1 MTADIA
7 ISVRNLSKCYR
18 IYSSPANLVR
28 EMLTGKPRHAEKW
41 ALRDIS
47 FDVVRGEVLGI
58 IGSNGAGKSTL
69 LKILTGTLEHTGG
82 EVHING
88 KVSAILE
95 LGTGFNPQ
103 YSGRENVIMGAM
115 CMGMTLQQI
124 QDKMDWVIDF
134 SELGDVIDQP
144 FHTYSSGMQARLTFS
159 TAICVDPDLLIVD
172 EALAAG
178 DASFVHKCMRRMREI
193 CASGSTV
200 LFVSHSEATVM
211 ELCDR
216 AIWID
221 GGRVRI
227 DGPAEPV
234 CKAYSQSVWE
244 VVDER
249 NRRESSVAFDRAK
262 ETVQANGKYELAGH
276 DIRIAGVRLLN
287 AEGDEATI
295 FTAGNPFT
303 VAIDWEGETE
313 HSQVYCN
320 LRIDGE
326 TTQAVSGYDAADFK
340 VFINEGRPLSGRG
353 TVYYRIDSLDLGLGR
368 YYLSAGLRFYMIPKN
383 KTDVLH
389 YVEKAA
395 VFSVKRKVLWNQSFL
410 YEPTVHATFTY
421 GDDGVQALDTHMEVE
436 KRGRNELEG

>member
-1 MTADIA
+1 MSSDIA

-18 IYSSPANLVR
+18 IYSSPADLVR
-28 EMLTGKPRHAEKW
+28 ELLTGKPRHAEKW
-41 ALRDIS
+41 ALRDMS
-47 FDVVRGEVLGI
+47 FDIARGEVVGI

-82 EVHING
+82 DIHING

-115 CMGMTLQQI
+115 CMGMTLQEI
-124 QDKMDWVIDF
+124 QSKMDWVIDF

-193 CASGSTV
+193 CDSGSTV

-221 GGRVRI
+221 GGRVRV
-227 DGPAEPV
+227 DGPAKPV
-234 CKAYSQSVWE
+234 CKAYIQSVWDA
-244 VVDER
+244 VDEG
-249 NRRESSVAFDRAK
+249 NRRESAAAIERVK
-262 ETVQANGKYELAGH
+262 QTVEADGKFEVAGH
-276 DIRIAGVRLLN
+276 DLRITGVRLLT
-287 AEGDEATI
+287 ADGEEASVFTSGD
-295 FTAGNPFT
+295 PFT

-313 HSQVYCN
+313 HERIHSN
-320 LRIDGE
+320 FRIDSE
-326 TTQAVSGYDAADFK
+326 TTQAVSGYDAGDFR
-340 VFINEGRPLSGRG
+340 VFINEGKPLRGRG
-353 TVYYRIDSLDLGLGR
+353 TVYYRINSLDLGLGR
-368 YYLSAGLRFYMIPKN
+368 YYLTVSLRYFAIPKS
-383 KTDVLH
+383 KADFLH

-395 VFSVKRKVLWNQSFL
+395 VFSVRRKVSWNQHFL
-410 YEPTVHATFTY
+410 YEPTVDTTFTY
-421 GDDGVQALDTHMEVE
+421 DGETVPVFERTQSLKKGEWKE
-436 KRGRNELEG
+436 

>member
-1 MTADIA
+1 MSSDVA

-18 IYSSPANLVR
+18 IYSSPVNLLL
-28 EMLTGKPRHAEKW
+28 ELLTGKRRHAEKW
-41 ALRDIS
+41 ALRDVS
-47 FDVVRGEVLGI
+47 FDVARGEVLGI

-115 CMGMTLQQI
+115 CMGMTLQEI
-124 QDKMDWVIDF
+124 QSKMDWIIDF

-178 DASFVHKCMRRMREI
+178 DAGFVHKCMRRMREI

-200 LFVSHSEATVM
+200 LFVSHTEATVM

-221 GGRVRI
+221 EGRVRI
-227 DGPAEPV
+227 DGSAEPV

-244 VVDER
+244 VVDDR
-249 NRRESSVAFDRAK
+249 NRRESSMAIDRAK
-262 ETVQANGKYELAGH
+262 EIVEANGKYELAGH
-276 DIRIAGVRLLN
+276 DLRITGVRLLN
-287 AEGDEATI
+287 EAGQEASV
-295 FTAGNPFT
+295 FTSGNSLT
-303 VAIDWEGETE
+303 LVVDWEGETE
-313 HSQVYCN
+313 HEKVHCN
-320 LRIDGE
+320 FRIDGE

-340 VFINEGRPLSGRG
+340 VFINEGRPLRGRG
-353 TVYYRIDSLDLGLGR
+353 TVQYRIDSLDLGLGR
-368 YYLSAGLRFYMIPKN
+368 YYLSVGLRYFMIPKN
-383 KTDVLH
+383 KMDVLH

-410 YEPTVHATFTY
+410 YEPTVHAAFTY
-421 GDDGVQALDTHMEVE
+421 DEESALVLGKHTES
-436 KRGRNELEG
+436 KKGNCNGLEG

>member
-1 MTADIA
+1 MSSDIA

-18 IYSSPANLVR
+18 IYSSPANLVI
-28 EMLTGKPRHAEKW
+28 EMITGKPRHAEKW
-41 ALRDIS
+41 ALRDVS
-47 FDVVRGEVLGI
+47 FDVARGEVLGI

-82 EVHING
+82 DVHING

-115 CMGMTLQQI
+115 CMGMTLQEI
-124 QDKMDWVIDF
+124 QSKMDWVIDF

-178 DASFVHKCMRRMREI
+178 DAGFVHKCMRRMREI

-221 GGRVRI
+221 SGRVRI

-244 VVDER
+244 VVDDR
-249 NRRESSVAFDRAK
+249 NRRESAMATDRVK
-262 ETVQANGKYELAGH
+262 ETVEANGKYELAGH
-276 DIRIAGVRLLN
+276 DLRITGVRLLTSDGQ
-287 AEGDEATI
+287 ETSV
-295 FTAGNPFT
+295 FTAGSPLT
-303 VAIDWEGETE
+303 LAIDWEGETDHE
-313 HSQVYCN
+313 KVYCN
-320 LRIDGE
+320 FRIDGE

-340 VFINEGRPLSGRG
+340 IFINEGKPLRGRG

-368 YYLSAGLRFYMIPKN
+368 YYLSVGLRYFMIPKN
-383 KTDVLH
+383 KMDVLH

-410 YEPTVHATFTY
+410 YEPAVHATFTY
-421 GDDGVQALDTHMEVE
+421 DEDFVPASGVHMKVE
-436 KRGRNELEG
+436 KGDRNELEG

>member
-1 MTADIA
+1 MSSGDIA

-18 IYSSPANLVR
+18 VYSSPANFAL
-28 EMLTGKPRHAEKW
+28 EMLTGKPRHNEKW
-41 ALRDIS
+41 ALQDVS
-47 FDVVRGEVLGI
+47 FEVARGEVLGI

-69 LKILTGTLEHTGG
+69 LKILTGTLERTGG

-88 KVSAILE
+88 NVSAILE

-115 CMGMTLQQI
+115 CMGMSVQEI
-124 QDKMDWVIDF
+124 QSKMDWVIDF

-178 DASFVHKCMRRMREI
+178 DARFVHKCMRRMREI

-221 GGRVRI
+221 SGRIRV
-227 DGPAEPV
+227 DGPAKPV
-234 CKAYSQSVWE
+234 CKAYIQSVWE

-249 NRRESSVAFDRAK
+249 NRREASLAIKRSK
-262 ETVQANGKYELAGH
+262 EIVEADGIYELAGQ
-276 DIRIAGVRLLN
+276 DLRITDVRLLN
-287 AEGDEATI
+287 DEEQETTV
-295 FTAGNPFT
+295 FTAGRPMT
-303 VAIDWEGETE
+303 IAIDWEGETE
-313 HSQVYCN
+313 HEQVYSN
-320 LRIDGE
+320 FRIDDD
-326 TTQAVSGYDAADFK
+326 TTQAVSGYDAGDFK
-340 VFINEGRPLSGRG
+340 VFINDGKPIKGCG
-353 TVYYRIDSLDLGLGR
+353 TVYYRIDSLDLGQGN
-368 YYLSAGLRFYMIPKN
+368 YYLTVSLRYFMLPKN
-383 KTDVLH
+383 NTDVLH
-389 YVEKAA
+389 YIEKAA
-395 VFSVKRKVLWNQSFL
+395 VFSVNRRVPWNQRFL
-410 YEPTVHATFTY
+410 YEPTVHPTFAYNEKTTLAA
-421 GDDGVQALDTHMEVE
+421 DGYVE
-436 KRGRNELEG
+436 SGQVVHKGL